1 MSDEHYLQEVATF
14 MRKRLAL
21 LKAAQKKVDRERL
34 AKRREQRFN
43 KELRDIEKDFV
54 L

>member
-1 MSDEHYLQEVATF
+1 MSDEHYLQEVARM

-21 LKAAQKKVDRERL
+21 LKEIQAKINREKL